1 MTDEFYVRLGL
12 PPVPNGTEQKKNA
25 ASARDRKFEG
35 DKIVDRLTETG
46 SKYPFTGHELSCI
59 ISDRTAKR
67 VVRDW
72 MERKHQEIWKSTP

>member
-1 MTDEFYVRLGL
+1 MNSTLGSDCL
-12 PPVPNGTEQKKNA
+12 QSLMELSKKKNA